1 MITNP
6 QEMSMSIPPH
16 FPDPNADPIAL
27 LEADIAAKDEII
39 ADQYRE
45 MTAWRT
51 QLEAAL
57 ARIAEL
63 EAK

>member
-1 MITNP
+1 MTDR
-6 QEMSMSIPPH
+6 PPH

-27 LEADIAAKDEII
+27 LEAALVEKDQII
-39 ADQYRE
+39 ASQYVE
-45 MTAWRT
+45 MTGWRT

-57 ARIAEL
+57 ERLSAL